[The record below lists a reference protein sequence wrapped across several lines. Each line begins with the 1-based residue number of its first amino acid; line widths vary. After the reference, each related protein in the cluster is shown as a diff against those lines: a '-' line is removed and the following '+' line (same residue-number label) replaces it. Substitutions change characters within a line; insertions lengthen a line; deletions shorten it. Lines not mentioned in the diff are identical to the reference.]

1 MDVKKQ
7 SFLETYEIREK
18 LGAGSGGTIIKAYH
32 KNLQK
37 DVVIKKMHDSAAEV
51 LSKRSETDALKNL
64 RHPYIP
70 QVLDFVELDDGI
82 YTVMDYI
89 PGKSFR
95 ELLESGRKFSQK
107 EAVKY
112 ARQLF
117 EALTYIH
124 SQNPKVIHGDI
135 KPDNLMLTPDDNICL
150 IDFNISGTMDETGA
164 LIEGFSDVYS
174 SPEQKAGFLKFKAEA
189 ERMMNASAVNAPSQE
204 YQATQIIGADETELL
219 TPENA
224 LEKQT
229 EVLQPESM
237 VEKQATSLK
246 ETLETLRTSGFPA
259 VKIDER
265 ADVYSAAATIY
276 HILTGQKPILQNGR
290 VVPASSINN
299 KISAAF
305 SYVLEHA
312 MEQDPDKRFQ
322 SSKDALNAI
331 NDMHKLDKRYKALVR
346 QQNILFVIAIIFIT
360 VGISLI
366 IHGRNTAGLE
376 KIKKYEENISQMQD
390 IASITAPGDTSNDD
404 EFEELYDECI
414 SLNEKSLD
422 AYLYQAV
429 FLYRKKSYEQAL
441 DYIDET
447 IYSNVNFSKQSGI
460 ETVHYIY
467 GSSLLN
473 KENPDY
479 KEAITYLDKAI
490 NSGYEGSS
498 CFRELAECYL
508 YTGNLES
515 ADATLQSAR
524 DLELD
529 GSDMELMAG
538 EISAKKGDVQDA
550 REYYMNSIELAK
562 SEDDPEVLLRAYVGL
577 NNVITSENKT
587 EQSLS
592 EAINV
597 LDSALQDLSGG
608 YQLQI
613 IQSQVQNYIDAYQL
627 AGDKTYIQNGI
638 DLLQKSVDSG
648 YKDYNNYINLAYL
661 FEQNGDFD
669 QAKEILI
676 DLTNNYP
683 ENYIAYKRLAYLEAD
698 IQSVTV
704 VSSRD
709 YTIFG
714 QYYLAAKEKYTAA
727 EATGDLEMD
736 FLDQMYSE
744 AKANGWLN

>member
-95 ELLESGRKFSQK
+95 ELLEGGRKFSQK

-189 ERMMNASAVNAPSQE
+189 ERMMNASKVNDSAQE
-204 YQATQIIGADETELL
+204 YQATQIIGAEHTELI
-219 TPENA
+219 TPDGA
-224 LEKQT
+224 SEKQT
-229 EVLQPESM
+229 ELQQQKST
-237 VEKQATSLK
+237 VEKQTTSLK
-246 ETLETLRTSGFPA
+246 ETLETLRLSGFSA

-312 MEQDPDKRFQ
+312 MEQDPDKRFH
-322 SSKDALNAI
+322 SSEDALKAI

-360 VGISLI
+360 LGVSLI
-366 IHGRNTAGLE
+366 VHGRNTAQIE
-376 KIKKYEENISQMQD
+376 KIDRYNNNIAQMQD
-390 IASITAPGDTSNDD
+390 ITTVTVPGDSSND
-404 EFEELYDECI
+404 EAFEELYDECI
-414 SLNEKSLD
+414 SLNDKSID
-422 AYLYQAV
+422 AYLYQGV
-429 FLYRKKSYEQAL
+429 FLYRKKNYDQAI

-460 ETVHYIY
+460 DAIHYIY
-467 GSSLLN
+467 GSCLMN
-473 KENPDY
+473 KEMPDY

-508 YTGNLES
+508 NIGDLES
-515 ADATLQSAR
+515 ADATLQNAR
-524 DLELD
+524 DLGLN
-529 GSDMELMAG
+529 GSDMELMEG
-538 EISAKKGDVQDA
+538 EISAKKGEVKDA
-550 REYYMNSIELAK
+550 KEYYMNSIELAK
-562 SEDDPEVLLRAYVGL
+562 SESDPEVLLRAYIGL
-577 NNVITSENKT
+577 NNVIRSEEKT

-597 LDSALQDLSGG
+597 LDSALKDLSGG

-627 AGDKTYIQNGI
+627 ADNKTYIQNGI
-638 DLLQKSVDSG
+638 DLLQKSIANG

-704 VSSRD
+704 ASARD
-709 YTIFG
+709 YTIFE
-714 QYYLAAKEKYTAA
+714 QYYLAAKEKYEAA
-727 EATGDLEMD
+727 EGSGDIELD
-736 FLDQMYSE
+736 FLDQMYSD
-744 AKANGWLN
+744 AKASGWLN